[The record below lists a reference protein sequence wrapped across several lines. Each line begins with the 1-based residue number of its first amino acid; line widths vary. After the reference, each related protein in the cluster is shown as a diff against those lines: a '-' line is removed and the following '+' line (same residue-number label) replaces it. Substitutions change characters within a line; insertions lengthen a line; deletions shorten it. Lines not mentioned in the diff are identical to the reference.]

1 MFLEPI
7 KRDNKLILI
16 YKNPPVKNI
25 VDVRIKSINKLA
37 NNTGYVFNIYI
48 APSNNSEIIREL
60 LAFDKEI
67 MSSIEDNSVKW
78 FDRQFDMSE
87 ITELYHKS
95 FCNQTKTIGVILTN
109 KQVKNMMYN
118 NKVFQDID
126 DIVNILADDNIAKK
140 SFVNITIE
148 YYGLYIYSE
157 TTSNKW
163 IIRKIDIS
171 NINEDDNNVSTE
183 ELIDNFQHRIYNIKK
198 KCNDKIGELSKN
210 IDSIRDNMK
219 TIDELLAD
227 LKKSSESTN
236 ININYF
242 LNKLNTLIL
251 NQEENIK

>member
-1 MFLEPI
+1 MFQEPI
-7 KRDNKLILI
+7 KKENKLILM
-16 YKNPPVKNI
+16 YKNPPIKNI
-25 VDVRIKSINKLA
+25 VDVRIKSINKLI
-37 NNTGYVFNIYI
+37 NNTGYIFNIYI

-60 LAFDKEI
+60 VAFDKEI
-67 MSSIEDNSVKW
+67 MSSIEENSLKW
-78 FDRQFDMSE
+78 FNNKFNMSE
-87 ITELYHKS
+87 ITELYNKS
-95 FCNQTKTIGVILTN
+95 FCNQTKTIGVILSS
-109 KQVKNMMYN
+109 KQVKNMLYN
-118 NKVFQDID
+118 NKTVQDID
-126 DIVNILADDNIAKK
+126 DIINIIRDDSIIKK
-140 SFVNITIE
+140 SFINITIE

-171 NINEDDNNVSTE
+171 NIDEDDNTVSTD
-183 ELIDNFQHRIYNIKK
+183 ELIDNFQDRIYNIKK

-210 IDSIRDNMK
+210 IDNIRDNMK

-227 LKKSSESTN
+227 LKKTSESTN

>member
-1 MFLEPI
+1 MFQEPI
-7 KRDNKLILI
+7 KKGNKLILM
-16 YKNPPVKNI
+16 YKNPPIKNI
-25 VDVRIKSINKLA
+25 VDARIKSINKLA
-37 NNTGYVFNIYI
+37 NNTGYVFNVYI
-48 APSNNSEIIREL
+48 APSNNSDIIREL
-60 LAFDKEI
+60 VAFDKEI
-67 MSSIEDNSVKW
+67 MSSIEDNSLKW
-78 FDRQFDMSE
+78 FDRQFDMAE
-87 ITELYHKS
+87 ITELYNKS

-140 SFVNITIE
+140 SFVNITME

-171 NINEDDNNVSTE
+171 NINEDDNNVSTD

-210 IDSIRDNMK
+210 IDNIRDNMK

-251 NQEENIK
+251 NQEENLK

>member
-1 MFLEPI
+1 M
-7 KRDNKLILI
+7 
-16 YKNPPVKNI
+16 
-25 VDVRIKSINKLA
+25 
-37 NNTGYVFNIYI
+37 T
-48 APSNNSEIIREL
+48 
-60 LAFDKEI
+60 
-67 MSSIEDNSVKW
+67 
-78 FDRQFDMSE
+78 E

-118 NKVFQDID
+118 NQVFQDID

-140 SFVNITIE
+140 SFVNITME

-171 NINEDDNNVSTE
+171 NINEDDNNVSTD

-210 IDSIRDNMK
+210 IDNIRDNMK

>member
-1 MFLEPI
+1 MFQEPI
-7 KRDNKLILI
+7 KKGNKLILM
-16 YKNPPVKNI
+16 YKNPPIKNI
-25 VDVRIKSINKLA
+25 VDVRIKSIKKLA
-37 NNTGYVFNIYI
+37 NNTGYIFNIYI
-48 APSNNSEIIREL
+48 APSNNSDIIREL
-60 LAFDKEI
+60 VAFDKEI
-67 MSSIEDNSVKW
+67 MSSIEDNSLKW
-78 FDRQFDMSE
+78 FDRQFDMAE

-140 SFVNITIE
+140 SFVNITME

-171 NINEDDNNVSTE
+171 NINEDDNNVSTD

-210 IDSIRDNMK
+210 IDNIRDNMK

>member
-78 FDRQFDMSE
+78 FDTQFDMSE

-171 NINEDDNNVSTE
+171 NINEDDNNVSTD

-210 IDSIRDNMK
+210 IDNIRDNMK